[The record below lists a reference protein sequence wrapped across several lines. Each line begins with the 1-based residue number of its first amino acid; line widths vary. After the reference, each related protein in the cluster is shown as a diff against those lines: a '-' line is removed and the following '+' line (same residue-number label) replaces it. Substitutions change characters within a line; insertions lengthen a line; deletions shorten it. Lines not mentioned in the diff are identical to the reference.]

1 MITGTDDR
9 WAYMA
14 KLELKERTRL
24 QSLLADP
31 TLNPTQVAEI
41 HDIASKVGMPIRMER
56 VDLQTG
62 AKVQYDLVKAGN
74 APTENSH
81 QVDVAI
87 LLDHEIAMINR
98 ILKAHGI
105 RAEARK
111 GMTLVAHSSF
121 ISYGLRLAPDEKIA
135 KIEGIHREIANALRA
150 VRERHGYKGNVVV
163 RVRDQPVAIETPHP
177 APVPLDWRGATLK
190 QPGMTAL
197 VGKRYYGG
205 GSAETVSLPTNHHML
220 VAAMSGGGKSTLV
233 RMALS
238 TLALNTSPADLSV
251 LLVDLKNDDLVPF
264 KALPHCIGYAGNLR
278 KAAEAISQLTQIRD
292 ERIEGADKT
301 PRILLVVDELAEL
314 SDDKEALAQ
323 LGRILSTGR
332 SLGIN
337 VWAGTQYPTASAIGS
352 VVSRSWTLRLVGRVD
367 GAQAAQVA
375 TQRPGT
381 GAQFMAHP
389 GDFLR
394 VDGPELVRF
403 KAYQMPQAATAGM
416 VQAICDRWGRVH
428 APSLF
433 DVAPAATTSGSA
445 QVVEMN
451 EEDRMVE
458 ILRPLDAQGVSLAA
472 MIRAV
477 FGPNANTG
485 GANRTRVLA
494 ALETVRATTTIDEEV
509 DGDTQEEMDEE

>member
-1 MITGTDDR
+1 MTLGSDDH
-9 WAYMA
+9 WAYLA
-14 KLELKERTRL
+14 KLELKDRSRL
-24 QSLLADP
+24 QALLADP
-31 TLNPTQVAEI
+31 ALNPAQVAEV
-41 HDIASKVGMPIRMER
+41 HDIASKVGMPVRMER
-56 VDLQTG
+56 IDLQSGT
-62 AKVQYDLVKAGN
+62 KTQYDLVKPGG
-74 APTENSH
+74 APVEGTQ
-81 QVDVAI
+81 QVDVSI

-105 RAEARK
+105 QAEARRHL
-111 GMTLVAHSSF
+111 TLVAHSSF
-121 ISYGLRLAPDEKIA
+121 ISYGLRLAPNEKIA
-135 KIEGIHREIANALRA
+135 KIEGIHRELANGLRQ
-150 VRERHGYKGNVVV
+150 VRARHGYTGSVMV
-163 RVRDQPVAIETPHP
+163 RVRDQPVALETPHP
-177 APVPLDWRGATLK
+177 APVPLDWRGAILK
-190 QPGMTAL
+190 QAAMTAL
-197 VGKRYYGG
+197 VGKRYYN
-205 GSAETVSLPTNHHML
+205 GSAAETVSLPTNHHML

-238 TLALNTSPADLSV
+238 TLCLNTSPADLSV

-264 KALPHCIGYAGNLR
+264 KTLPHCIGYAGNLR

-292 ERIEGADKT
+292 ERIDGADKT

-367 GAQAAQVA
+367 GAQAANIA

-381 GAQFMAHP
+381 GAQYLAHP

-403 KAYQMPQAATAGM
+403 KAYQMPQSATAGM
-416 VQAICDRWGRVH
+416 VQAIRDRWGRVP

-433 DVAPAATTSGSA
+433 DQAPAATTASRSA
-445 QVVEMN
+445 VVEMS

-458 ILRPLDAQGVSLAA
+458 ILRPLDAQGASLAA

-477 FGPNANTG
+477 FGLNANTG

-494 ALETVRATTTIDEEV
+494 ALEVVRATTTIDEEV
-509 DGDTQEEMDEE
+509 DGAAPEEMDEE

>member
-1 MITGTDDR
+1 VSTPQTDDR
-9 WAYMA
+9 WGYLA
-14 KLELKERTRL
+14 KLELKDQRRL
-24 QSLLADP
+24 EQLASMP
-31 TLNPTQVAEI
+31 TLDPHHVAEV
-41 HDIASKVGMPIRMER
+41 DEIASKVGMPVRMER
-56 VDLQTG
+56 VDLTTCTKQ
-62 AKVQYDLVKAGN
+62 QYTVGTQRPADG
-74 APTENSH
+74 
-81 QVDVAI
+81 QVDVSI

-111 GMTLVAHSSF
+111 SMTLVAHSSF

-135 KIEGIHREIANALRA
+135 KLEGIHRELANALRA
-150 VRERHGYKGNVVV
+150 VRVRHGYTANVVV

-177 APVPLDWRGATLK
+177 APIPLDWRGATLRL
-190 QPGMTAL
+190 PGMHAL

-205 GSAETVSLPTNHHML
+205 SSAETVALPTNHHML

-238 TLALNTSPADLSV
+238 TLCLNTSPDDLAV

-264 KALPHCIGYAGNLR
+264 KRLPHCIGYAGNLTR
-278 KAAEAISQLTQIRD
+278 AAQAIDQLTQIRD
-292 ERIEGADKT
+292 ARIEGGDKT
-301 PRILLVVDELAEL
+301 QRILLVVDELAEL
-314 SDDKEALAQ
+314 SDDKDALAQ

-367 GAQAAQVA
+367 GANAANIA

-381 GAQFMAHP
+381 GAQYLAHP

-394 VDGPELVRF
+394 VDGPDTVRF
-403 KAYQMPQAATAGM
+403 KAYQMPQSATAGM
-416 VQAICDRWGRVH
+416 VQAICDRWGKVA

-433 DVAPAATTSGSA
+433 DKPAATTRSSA
-445 QVVEMN
+445 VVVEMS

-458 ILRPLDAQGVSLAA
+458 TLRPLFREGASLAA

-485 GANRTRVLA
+485 GANRTRVQA
-494 ALETVRATTTIDEEV
+494 ALDIVRATTTIDEEEA
-509 DGDTQEEMDEE
+509 DATQEWEPE